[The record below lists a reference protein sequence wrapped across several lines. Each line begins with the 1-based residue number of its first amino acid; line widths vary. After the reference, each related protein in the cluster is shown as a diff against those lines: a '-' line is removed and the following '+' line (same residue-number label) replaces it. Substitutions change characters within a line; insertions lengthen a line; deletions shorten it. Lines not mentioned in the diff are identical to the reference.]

1 MQNHCLA
8 YLWALTKIRFVNRC
22 HPEALSRSLSMAK
35 NLHLNCI
42 FHTAWCTAPQEVQK
56 EPGRVLEQRHNVL
69 WSTNRRQVQS
79 EAGPIGNLHL
89 LLVIFVFLGF
99 YQDLICGI
107 TSRHVMPCG
116 HMNTD
121 VVSLEKQAVQSVSSG
136 SSLAQSR
143 CGNVIWQ
150 AGSKTKENK
159 WHSAEGSLPDI
170 HWPNGPISTAITV
183 VCSSWAIRQ
192 QYALTWLHA
201 VPIWHL
207 WTKSQ
212 RGFQNNWPGSFAF

>member
-1 MQNHCLA
+1 MQNHCWA

-42 FHTAWCTAPQEVQK
+42 FHTAWCTAPWEVQK
-56 EPGRVLEQRHNVL
+56 ELGRVLEQRHNVL

-79 EAGPIGNLHL
+79 EAGPNGNLHL
-89 LLVIFVFLGF
+89 LLVIFFIYSFSPWF
-99 YQDLICGI
+99 YMRYDNVKWCNAMLSYERWCCC
-107 TSRHVMPCG
+107 TWK
-116 HMNTD
+116 
-121 VVSLEKQAVQSVSSG
+121 EAVQSALSG
-136 SSLAQSR
+136 SSLHR

-159 WHSAEGSLPDI
+159 RHSTEGSLPDI

-183 VCSSWAIRQ
+183 ICRGWGIGQ
-192 QYALTWLHA
+192 QYAQSWLHSM
-201 VPIWHL
+201 PICHL
-207 WTKSQ
+207 WARSQ
-212 RGFQNNWPGSFAF
+212 RGF